1 MTNPTTPDQAELSGQ
16 ADDATPEGSGR
27 EWAFEV
33 RAQCSKCDRL
43 AVVYDDYDLPLCGR
57 HGTIF
62 MTANKPQPGTDP
74 AEPRRSGYLS

>member
-1 MTNPTTPDQAELSGQ
+1 MNNPTTSDKASPAGDVNDVAQ
-16 ADDATPEGSGR
+16 GSGD

-33 RAQCSKCDRL
+33 RPQCSKCDRL

-62 MTANKPQPGTDP
+62 MTASKPHEGTDP

>member
-1 MTNPTTPDQAELSGQ
+1 MTNPTTPDNVSPAG
-16 ADDATPEGSGR
+16 DANDGTPGSGD

-62 MTANKPQPGTDP
+62 MTANKPREGIDP
-74 AEPRRSGYLS
+74 DEPRRSGYLS